1 MGWLTMPHR
10 QQPPPSPQLAPSLG
24 RQGTMV
30 PPTAPLPFGSLAR
43 VQQLTRALLLP
54 RKPRPHLAQLTRTPG
69 LHISMSKCPL
79 TSATVWRHP
88 EKTGKSSGG
97 TTFPCSGR
105 RTGWEA
111 AERVGGGIHW
121 ERKSSLRSGET
132 GMERNEAGV
141 KENEIKP
148 FAAT

>member
-1 MGWLTMPHR
+1 MAHHAPQAAASPFTPARSLSRQTGDHGSSHCSSPLWLSG
-10 QQPPPSPQLAPSLG
+10 PS
-24 RQGTMV
+24 
-30 PPTAPLPFGSLAR
+30 